1 MKTAGAFP
9 SSPLWFDSTLHFGL
23 IPVASG
29 LLLEMS
35 SPAAGVKGSQDRG
48 TSLPFSCVTGYD
60 RVFSFNKR
68 ACMEVVALKPGG
80 SSSTIN
86 ASGQRKQ
93 SFVPFFFKF
102 TFTERKDQQ
111 DTGGCHGQGLDLLGT
126 LITPLQKLMQ

>member
-9 SSPLWFDSTLHFGL
+9 SSPLWYDSTLHFGL

-48 TSLPFSCVTGYD
+48 TSLPFSYVAGYD

-68 ACMEVVALKPGG
+68 ACVEIMALKHGG

-93 SFVPFFFKF
+93 SFVPFFSQIYLH
-102 TFTERKDQQ
+102 RKK
-111 DTGGCHGQGLDLLGT
+111 GPAGHRGLSH
-126 LITPLQKLMQ
+126 PRP